1 MAKQTINGKAFEY
14 ALLLEFFE
22 RLKIVT
28 QVSITENEPYKTAK
42 KCFDSFKESQQ
53 ETFRILNH
61 DYQMELMKLMFYCWK
76 LLATKLG
83 KLAMFGMF

>member
-28 QVSITENEPYKTAK
+28 KVSITENEPYHNCQKV
-42 KCFDSFKESQQ
+42 F
-53 ETFRILNH
+53 
-61 DYQMELMKLMFYCWK
+61 
-76 LLATKLG
+76 
-83 KLAMFGMF
+83 